1 MALCPSVCS
10 SQVAAQP
17 ITVVCKA
24 TRVYMPI
31 LGGVVWTFYHLLCK
45 NGWTDRRQSLKPTPI
60 HAKCCWW
67 TVGWHRSLIIYWLA
81 AKFLLGHNYEFTMH
95 WLRRRVVSFVCERVA
110 LTFSTTC
117 CSHGRLLDVLCHRT
131 SWIPVRPKASSPLDH
146 YQIIVFGDRGTCV
159 WTTCPS
165 YCNTITGIAV
175 IALL

>member
-1 MALCPSVCS
+1 MLWPCVRLSVRRKSQPSP
-10 SQVAAQP
+10 AQP

-95 WLRRRVVSFVCERVA
+95 WLRRRVVSFVCERVGGTIMHWRSQRRA
-110 LTFSTTC
+110 AAMVDCWTSCVIGLAESLCSQRHHRPLTTTK
-117 CSHGRLLDVLCHRT
+117 L
-131 SWIPVRPKASSPLDH
+131 
-146 YQIIVFGDRGTCV
+146 
-159 WTTCPS
+159 
-165 YCNTITGIAV
+165 
-175 IALL
+175 

>member
-17 ITVVCKA
+17 SPAHNSRLQSHARIYAHSRWRCLHVLPFA
-24 TRVYMPI
+24 
-31 LGGVVWTFYHLLCK
+31 LQ

-95 WLRRRVVSFVCERVA
+95 WLRRRVVSFVCERVGGTIMHWRSQRRA
-110 LTFSTTC
+110 AAMVDCSTSCVIGLAESLCSQRHHRPLTTTK
-117 CSHGRLLDVLCHRT
+117 L
-131 SWIPVRPKASSPLDH
+131 
-146 YQIIVFGDRGTCV
+146 
-159 WTTCPS
+159 
-165 YCNTITGIAV
+165 
-175 IALL
+175 